1 MVGKVPCFWIDCDGG
16 FEVLMGNYMMRRILW
31 LALLVLSPLSWAG
44 GEAATASPSASSR
57 QEAEVRAAVDAWT
70 AAWSARDII
79 AFLDTYDRS
88 FEPEDGLGRTA
99 WETRRKDAFRR
110 AKSISVKVSDV
121 FMVAQSGGRIDAYF
135 TQEFHS
141 GATDAVD
148 KKRLSWMNPNG
159 RWKVVSEVTLTA
171 QQYEAAKAARQ
182 QSVVEPE
189 APKVA
194 AVTPAPQVISP
205 PNAPEKRT
213 DLSGYRLGAGDI
225 LNISVYGE
233 DDMSRD
239 KLRISDTGMIS
250 FPFGDLLVRGMTVGE
265 LEVRIADGLRGAF
278 LVNPRVSVT
287 IVEYR
292 PFFIYG
298 QVEHPGSYPYLHGL
312 NVRKAV
318 SIAGGF
324 RERASPSKIYVVREG
339 DAANASSKVDLNSS
353 VWPGDTITV
362 EESFF

>member
-1 MVGKVPCFWIDCDGG
+1 MGRYMKKSIS
-16 FEVLMGNYMMRRILW
+16 LMGLLLISS
-31 LALLVLSPLSWAG
+31 LAWADVGMPLQSAPVAAAG
-44 GEAATASPSASSR
+44 AVMSK
-57 QEAEVRAAVDAWT
+57 QESEVRAAVDAW
-70 AAWSARDII
+70 ASAWSARDTI
-79 AFLDTYDRS
+79 AFLDSYDRS

-110 AKSISVKVSDV
+110 AKSINVDLSDLFTV
-121 FMVAQSGGRIDAYF
+121 VQSGGRVDAYF
-135 TQEFHS
+135 VQEFHS
-141 GATDAVD
+141 GAIESLDR
-148 KKRLSWMNPNG
+148 KRLSWMNLNG
-159 RWKVVSEVTLTA
+159 RWKVVSEVTLTEH
-171 QQYEAAKAARQ
+171 QFNAAKAASQ
-182 QSVVEPE
+182 GQPIVAEKPKEVVPE
-189 APKVA
+189 
-194 AVTPAPQVISP
+194 TPQPMGLPA
-205 PNAPEKRT
+205 APEKHT

-239 KLRISDTGMIS
+239 KLRISDTGIIS
-250 FPFGDLLVRGMTVGE
+250 FPFGDLPVRGMTVGE
-265 LEVRIADGLRGAF
+265 LEVKIADGLRGAF

-298 QVEHPGSYPYLHGL
+298 QVERPGSYPYLHGL

-324 RERASPSKIYVVREG
+324 RERASPSKIFVVREG

>member
-1 MVGKVPCFWIDCDGG
+1 
-16 FEVLMGNYMMRRILW
+16 MMKRILW
-31 LALLVLSPLSWAG
+31 LVLLLSSPLSWA
-44 GEAATASPSASSR
+44 EADTGVASPSAGSR
-57 QEAEVRAAVDAWT
+57 QESEVRAAVDAWA

-79 AFLDTYDRS
+79 AFLDNYDRS
-88 FEPEDGLGRTA
+88 FEPEDGLGRIA

-121 FMVAQSGGRIDAYF
+121 FTVAQSGGRIDVYF
-135 TQEFHS
+135 AQEFHS
-141 GATDAVD
+141 GVTDAFD
-148 KKRLSWMNPNG
+148 KKRLSWMNVNG
-159 RWKVVSEVTLTA
+159 RWKVVSEVTLNG
-171 QQYEAAKAARQ
+171 QQFDSAKASSQRALAE
-182 QSVVEPE
+182 VEV
-189 APKVA
+189 PKVA
-194 AVTPAPQVISP
+194 MVPPVQAVQAVQVVVESP
-205 PNAPEKRT
+205 PGATERRT

-239 KLRISDTGMIS
+239 KLRISDTGVIS

-298 QVEHPGSYPYLHGL
+298 QVERPGSYPYLHGL

-324 RERASPSKIYVVREG
+324 RERASPSKIFVVREG

>member
-1 MVGKVPCFWIDCDGG
+1 MSR
-16 FEVLMGNYMMRRILW
+16 YMMKSVF
-31 LALLVLSPLSWAG
+31 LLGLLFCSNLSWA
-44 GEAATASPSASSR
+44 EADAGVGASATVAQTSAFSR
-57 QEAEVRAAVDAWT
+57 QQGEVRVAVDAW
-70 AAWSARDII
+70 ASAWSARDTV
-79 AFLDTYDRS
+79 AFLDSYDRS

-99 WETRRKDAFRR
+99 WETRRKDSFRR
-110 AKSISVKVSDV
+110 AKSISVKLSNL
-121 FMVAQSGGRIDAYF
+121 FIVAQSGGRIDAYF
-135 TQEFHS
+135 LQEFHS
-141 GATDAVD
+141 GAFDSLD
-148 KKRLSWMNPNG
+148 RKRLSWMNLNG
-159 RWKVVSEVTLTA
+159 RWKVVSEVTLTEKEFA
-171 QQYEAAKAARQ
+171 MARAASQEPVA
-182 QSVVEPE
+182 VVEKPTVVEKPKEVVVE
-189 APKVA
+189 AVQPMA
-194 AVTPAPQVISP
+194 QPAVL
-205 PNAPEKRT
+205 EKHT

-239 KLRISDTGMIS
+239 KLRISDTGMVS

-265 LEVRIADGLRGAF
+265 LELKIADGLRGAF

-298 QVEHPGSYPYLHGL
+298 QVERPGSYPYLHGL

-324 RERASPSKIYVVREG
+324 RERASPSKIFVVREG